1 MIIEELFGTLQQS
14 VVSSWRK
21 HLRAAK
27 YSKHIA
33 LDEFYTEMPELVDQL
48 IEDWMGVNGR
58 KIKEYTNIIQSKN
71 MNTLAYLKELKRVV
85 KQGYVLMN
93 GEKELEADLDAIA
106 SLIDSTL
113 YKVKELSEN
122 KTMNLKD
129 FLIESLNISEAKNQM
144 GFAWNHYD
152 PSSLYC
158 MVGDMKKAQKICDES
173 DYNFEAADLRGP
185 LCSIAWNDEYIMYN
199 DLKGVNLNQVK
210 KNILSDI
217 QKQLDEQTEDIAEGY
232 FHIECDLMSNDY
244 DTNDVKP
251 TAKDVLDHMLQLIEE
266 SEVDGDSSYGRA
278 IIDIKN
284 GEVLVGKSEKEVI
297 FMSVNEFQEMIDNE

>member
-1 MIIEELFGTLQQS
+1 
-14 VVSSWRK
+14 
-21 HLRAAK
+21 
-27 YSKHIA
+27 
-33 LDEFYTEMPELVDQL
+33 
-48 IEDWMGVNGR
+48 
-58 KIKEYTNIIQSKN
+58 
-71 MNTLAYLKELKRVV
+71 
-85 KQGYVLMN
+85 
-93 GEKELEADLDAIA
+93 
-106 SLIDSTL
+106 
-113 YKVKELSEN
+113 
-122 KTMNLKD
+122 
-129 FLIESLNISEAKNQM
+129 
-144 GFAWNHYD
+144 
-152 PSSLYC
+152 
-158 MVGDMKKAQKICDES
+158 
-173 DYNFEAADLRGP
+173 
-185 LCSIAWNDEYIMYN
+185 MYN
-199 DLKGVNLNQVK
+199 DLKGANLNQVK